1 MKNLMNVALGIVTS
15 IGGFLDVGAIATAAL
30 AGAAFGLQM
39 MWVLALG
46 TICVMFLTEMSGR
59 LACVSHH
66 SLIDAVRERCG
77 FRYFSFL
84 LVGELI
90 VDLLVLAAEI
100 GGVAVGLHLV
110 TGIDYRWF
118 VPIVAFALWLLIW
131 LGTFSIVQNGT
142 SVLGLITLAFVVGM
156 WWMGPPWHEALKGLI
171 PSAPSHDAARYWF
184 TAVGIIGALF
194 EPFMLNFYASGA
206 IEEKWSLKDIPMNR
220 VTAVLGMGF
229 GAIIA
234 ASLIIL
240 SALTLGAHGIRVDSY
255 EQAAMMML
263 DPFGAWGIPLFAAC
277 LVTACF
283 GAALQ
288 VALNLSY
295 LFSQGFGWNWSENL
309 EPHDDARFALVYTA
323 AIPVGALLVVVLG
336 DPLQITTFSMALNAL
351 LAPVIVFPLLVL
363 MNDRHYVREYRNHVF
378 GNVVVSAIVVI
389 AFVIAAVAIPLEV
402 LGG

>member
-1 MKNLMNVALGIVTS
+1 V
-15 IGGFLDVGAIATAAL
+15 DV
-30 AGAAFGLQM
+30 
-39 MWVLALG
+39 
-46 TICVMFLTEMSGR
+46 
-59 LACVSHH
+59 
-66 SLIDAVRERCG
+66 
-77 FRYFSFL
+77 
-84 LVGELI
+84 
-90 VDLLVLAAEI
+90 LVLASEI
-100 GGVAVGLHLV
+100 GGACVALQLMTGLAFP
-110 TGIDYRWF
+110 IWA
-118 VPIVAFALWLLIW
+118 VPVALLAWALLWYGNFATIEYGVSL
-131 LGTFSIVQNGT
+131 
-142 SVLGLITLAFVVGM
+142 LGLLTVVFVVAAFKLHPQ
-156 WWMGPPWHEALKGLI
+156 WSE
-171 PSAPSHDAARYWF
+171 AARALGPSLPTHDKANYWF
-184 TAVGIIGALF
+184 LAVGILGATISPYLF
-194 EPFMLNFYASGA
+194 NFYSSGA
-206 IEEKWSLKDIPMNR
+206 VEDQWTEADLPPNR
-220 VTAVLGMGF
+220 ITATLGMGF
-229 GAIIA
+229 GGCISA
-234 ASLIIL
+234 AVLICAACVL
-240 SALTLGAHGIRVDSY
+240 YPRGIRVDSY